1 MSRRIAMCSRTR
13 RRGVAALECAFTLPV
28 ALFVLYSLLDL
39 GLAAIRYNTLAEGAR
54 RIARQAIIHG
64 RLSPQPSDEWGP
76 EEFAGTA
83 DDDSPQTVPLEGML
97 PTMQPGD
104 VEVEIVWLDGDNS
117 PRDRVRVELRYRH
130 RAIVPLLAG
139 RQGIDL
145 RSTTTMNIVN

>member
-1 MSRRIAMCSRTR
+1 MNRRHATRSRTR
-13 RRGVAALECAFTLPV
+13 CRGVAALECAFTLPV

-64 RLSPQPSDEWGP
+64 RLSPQPSDAWGP

-83 DDDSPQTVPLEGML
+83 ADDSPQTEPLEGML
-97 PTMQPGD
+97 PTMQAGD
-104 VEVEIVWLDGDNS
+104 VEVEIAWLDGDNS

-130 RAIVPLLAG
+130 RSIVPLLAG
-139 RQGIDL
+139 RQDIDL